1 MEVLFHVPRWNRSRW
16 QIRQHAALGA
26 RVPSRTLVL
35 LSHHV
40 YIIRYD
46 QNIYLCNNCNFLGSH
61 PSPHQQQHQQQT
73 TGVYLPYFLQT
84 LSTDSRSQ
92 SLMPAVWHIFVFFI
106 CATAFFPLLL
116 EWWLR
121 PSSPSCW
128 PWFVSCPEVFLLKA
142 QHQCT
147 WNGATVDFWCLL
159 HNL

>member
-61 PSPHQQQHQQQT
+61 PSPHQLQHHQQQT

-92 SLMPAVWHIFVFFI
+92 SLMPAVWHISLFFYLCHSI
-106 CATAFFPLLL
+106 FSTAPGMMVAPVLT
-116 EWWLR
+116 
-121 PSSPSCW
+121 
-128 PWFVSCPEVFLLKA
+128 FLLA
-142 QHQCT
+142 LICVMPWSVSPEGT
-147 WNGATVDFWCLL
+147 APVYMEWSNSRFLVFTA
-159 HNL
+159 